1 MGSEGSCSRHLW
13 FSLAVLTMMKKQHL
27 SYARQARASARSATK
42 LVLYLVGGAIA
53 AALVWG
59 TGWQF
64 KVLLALA
71 GFFVLVLLLEVLAA
85 RRHERAATA
94 ASPSQDSPIEEAA
107 ALTDHAFRPDGDWH
121 KRVIVVDGR
130 PVSVR
135 IGAAAGLL
143 EKAVPSASA
152 LCSDPDSL
160 ASRFREFKSAEAA
173 RNPRWAAETRGL
185 EIESIDFVSPR
196 RPDSAEVSFTVA
208 SGGELWTC
216 LLINGEFQD
225 LLMDT

>member
-1 MGSEGSCSRHLW
+1 
-13 FSLAVLTMMKKQHL
+13 MKKQHL
-27 SYARQARASARSATK
+27 SYARQARASARSAAK
-42 LVLYLVGGAIA
+42 LVLYLIGGAVA
-53 AALVWG
+53 AAFVWG

-85 RRHERAATA
+85 RRHERAPTA
-94 ASPSQDSPIEEAA
+94 ASPSHDPSIEEKAP
-107 ALTDHAFRPDGDWH
+107 LTDHAFRPDGDWH

-143 EKAVPSASA
+143 EKAGPFASA

-160 ASRFREFKSAEAA
+160 GSRFREFKSAEAA
-173 RNPRWAAETRGL
+173 RNRRWAAEVKGL
-185 EIESIDFVSPR
+185 EIESIDFVSSR
-196 RPDSAEVSFTVA
+196 RPDSAEISFTIA
-208 SGGELWTC
+208 SGGEAWTC
-216 LLINGEFQD
+216 LLMNGEFQD